1 MTDNFVTVPN
11 QRTIV
16 VHRTQ
21 CDRDFLQ
28 IKKSTLFE
36 AYNTLGATALI
47 LYLYLVGNR
56 DNYTFAF
63 SPSAIFKETGMP
75 ESTCRDQFKKLMAC
89 KYLVP
94 RREGSNV
101 YDFYERPHANSEEG
115 HKVSNVKK
123 TTSPTNSRE
132 VTATVVVSESTH
144 TQDWEKLPVSQRAAA
159 KQGFF
164 F

>member
-1 MTDNFVTVPN
+1 MPNNFTTVPN

-21 CDRDFLQ
+21 CDKDFLQ

-36 AYNTLGATALI
+36 AYNTLGATALV

-56 DNYTFAF
+56 DNYQFAF
-63 SPSAIFKETGMP
+63 SPSAIHRATGMP
-75 ESTCRDQFKKLMAC
+75 ESTCRDQFNKLIAC

-101 YDFYERPHANSEEG
+101 YDFYERPHANSEEDR
-115 HKVSNVKK
+115 KVSNVKK
-123 TTSPTNSRE
+123 TTSHTNSGE
-132 VTATVVVSESTH
+132 VTATVVVSKST
-144 TQDWEKLPVSQRAAA
+144 TVPDWEKLPVSQRAAA
-159 KQGFF
+159 KQGFVF
-164 F
+164 

>member
-1 MTDNFVTVPN
+1 MPNNFYTVPN
-11 QRTIV
+11 QKTIV
-16 VHRTQ
+16 VHRTK

-36 AYNTLGATALI
+36 AYNTLGHTALV

-63 SPSAIFKETGMP
+63 SPSAIQKETGIP
-75 ESTCRDQFKKLMAC
+75 ESTCRDQIKKLIAC

-94 RREGSNV
+94 RSEGSNI
-101 YDFYERPHANSEEG
+101 YDFYERPHFECEED
-115 HKVSNVKK
+115 HQVSNVEK
-123 TTSPTNSRE
+123 TTSPTNSGE
-132 VTATVVVSESTH
+132 VTATVVVSESTPVPN
-144 TQDWEKLPVSQRAAA
+144 WEKLPVSQRAAA
-159 KQGFF
+159 KEGFF